1 MLTEISLN
9 LTKAHANSYIWDKIS
24 IKYFRLGVDW
34 LPSSCAEKAW
44 VEVRGM
50 AKWWQ
55 TQAEHRT
62 KASPCSK
69 DANCILCCIGCSQQ
83 NEEKVISLYLALA
96 RTYLECCAL
105 ECCAYWRV

>member
-44 VEVRGM
+44 VEVRGDGEVV
-50 AKWWQ
+50 AD
-55 TQAEHRT
+55 T
-62 KASPCSK
+62 S
-69 DANCILCCIGCSQQ
+69 
-83 NEEKVISLYLALA
+83 
-96 RTYLECCAL
+96 
-105 ECCAYWRV
+105 